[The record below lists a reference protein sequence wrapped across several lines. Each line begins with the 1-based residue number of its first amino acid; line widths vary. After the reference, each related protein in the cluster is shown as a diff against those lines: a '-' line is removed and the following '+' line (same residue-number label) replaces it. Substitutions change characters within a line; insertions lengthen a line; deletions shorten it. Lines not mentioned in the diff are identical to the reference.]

1 MENPILYK
9 DNVEVILGYAHE
21 TCEMLRA
28 AL

>member
-9 DNVEVILGYAHE
+9 DNVEVILGDAHE